1 MGAISSTRSILHYSV
16 CFQTTELNVIKFWN
30 QVNRRF
36 PKDNVV
42 VVMDNHRAHTK
53 FACEKLEEYGA
64 IVLKLPVC
72 SSTLNPIELVWGV
85 LKQKWRW
92 LLC

>member
-1 MGAISSTRSILHYSV
+1 
-16 CFQTTELNVIKFWN
+16 
-30 QVNRRF
+30 
-36 PKDNVV
+36 
-42 VVMDNHRAHTK
+42 MDNHRAHTK
-53 FACEKLEEYGA
+53 YACEKLEEYGA

-72 SSTLNPIELVWGV
+72 SSTLNSIELVWGV